1 MPNQLALH
9 DLHRSEGA
17 RLRDISGWL
26 QPADYGDMAAE
37 YRAVMTGAG
46 VIDRSVLGK
55 VTVTGRDRTAFLQG
69 MLSNDVKTL
78 KPGQGCPAAFLDAHG
93 KVVSL
98 LVVYVLAD
106 SMLLE
111 LPTGS
116 TEKFLQAID
125 KFLISEKA
133 YFEPSDDGY
142 AILAV
147 QGPKAAEVLSRA
159 SGASLELAAYGHT
172 EAFIAGASVR
182 VTSRAEAVTPG
193 FHCWTVPEQAAAVW
207 KALRDGGAVPV
218 GADAAE
224 ILRVE
229 AGIPVYGPDVD
240 DTLILPET
248 RLDALVS
255 YTKGCYIGQETVA
268 RVKYRGHIN
277 RGLSGLVLSGDLVP
291 SHGDLVLADDREA
304 GRITSAVRS
313 IALGTPI
320 ALGWVRRE
328 HFEPGS
334 PVSVKIGEELVSA
347 HVAALPFAPP
357 A

>member
-1 MPNQLALH
+1 MPNPLALN
-9 DLHRSEGA
+9 DLHRSENA

-26 QPADYGDMAAE
+26 QPADYGDVAAE
-37 YRAVMTGAG
+37 HGAVMTGAG
-46 VIDRSVLGK
+46 VTDRSMLGK
-55 VTVTGRDRTAFLQG
+55 ATVTGRDRAAFLQG
-69 MLSNDVKTL
+69 MLSNDVKAL
-78 KPGQGCPAAFLDAHG
+78 GPGQGCPAAFLDAVG

-98 LVVYVLAD
+98 LAVYALED
-106 SMLLE
+106 RMLLE
-111 LPTGS
+111 LPAGS

-133 YFEPSDDGY
+133 EFEASDEAY

-147 QGPKAAEVLSRA
+147 QGPKAGEVLARVA
-159 SGASLELAAYGHT
+159 GAALPRDPYAHT
-172 EAFIAGASVR
+172 LVSIAGAPVR
-182 VTSRAEAVTPG
+182 VISRTEAVTPG
-193 FHCWTVPEQAAAVW
+193 FHCWTAPAQAAALW
-207 KALRDGGAVPV
+207 RALRDAGGVPV

-229 AGIPVYGPDVD
+229 AGLPAYGADVD
-240 DTLILPET
+240 DTVILPET

-277 RGLSGLVLSGDLVP
+277 RGLSGLVLTGDEVP
-291 SHGDLVLADDREA
+291 SRGDAVLAEDKEV

-313 IALGTPI
+313 IALGRAI
-320 ALGWVRRE
+320 ALGYVRRE
-328 HFEPGS
+328 HFEPGT
-334 PVSVKIGEELVSA
+334 PVSVKTGDTLVSA
-347 HVAALPFAPP
+347 HVAALPFVRA

>member
-1 MPNQLALH
+1 M
-9 DLHRSEGA
+9 
-17 RLRDISGWL
+17 SGWL
-26 QPADYGDMAAE
+26 QPADYGDVAAE
-37 YRAVMTGAG
+37 HRAVMTGTG
-46 VIDRSVLGK
+46 LIDRSMVGK
-55 VTVTGRDRTAFLQG
+55 ATVTGRDRAAFLQG
-69 MLSNDVKTL
+69 MLSNDVKAL
-78 KPGQGCPAAFLDAHG
+78 KPGEGCPAAFLDAHG

-98 LVVYVLAD
+98 LVVYALED

-111 LPTGS
+111 LPAGS

-133 YFEPSDDGY
+133 DFEASDEAY
-142 AILAV
+142 AIVAV
-147 QGPKAAEVLSRA
+147 QGPRAAQLLSLVSGVALDLAPHAHAEVS
-159 SGASLELAAYGHT
+159 
-172 EAFIAGASVR
+172 IAGAPVR
-182 VTSRAEAVTPG
+182 VASRTEAVTPG
-193 FHCWTVPEQAAAVW
+193 FHCWTAPEHAAAVW
-207 KALRDGGAVPV
+207 RALRDGGAVPV

-229 AGIPVYGPDVD
+229 AGIPLYGPDVD

-277 RGLSGLVLSGDLVP
+277 RGVSGLVVSGDAVP
-291 SHGDLVLADDREA
+291 VHGDLVLADDKEV
-304 GRITSAVRS
+304 GQITSAVRS

-320 ALGWVRRE
+320 ALGVVRRE

-334 PVSVKIGEELVSA
+334 PVSIKIGDNLVPA
-347 HVAALPFAPP
+347 HVAAIPFVPP